1 MFRGGRLGGIQGA
14 AGAAFHAQRQ
24 EFDEILKTTSSLKRV
39 KTASSSMLTTVANS
53 PKWIKLDGI
62 HQRYVRRAK
71 LEGVAWI
78 LSTKGSVFIGIAIAV
93 QSFVL
98 GLELQFELEADA
110 TLRQQGGPAFY
121 TLLVVDCILLVVFT
135 LEYVLRSRVLKWKYM
150 CSSMGLL
157 DLILV
162 LSAGGYIVVVQL
174 SSLQINGT
182 LRGVVRAI
190 RLLRILR
197 VVHLLQ
203 IMPALALLVK
213 GLVSTII
220 TIMDAMI
227 LLAILSYIGALICS
241 EVLGRKHASNS
252 ELKSFFSSVPLSF
265 LTHIQLVLVEGWPAI
280 SGPMLTDSKF
290 WAAYLVIFI
299 CLSNFALLN
308 LVTGVVCER
317 VMELARQLPPAT
329 AEEKQF
335 EFDLLKQ
342 QMAEIYDATPKRFPD
357 HLNQHEYSRLF
368 KSILASELLDELKV
382 TLPTHSDLLR
392 CLIDED
398 DNGKVTCAELQE
410 GLMRL
415 RGNRFDDV
423 SRAMQCTVRK
433 CTHRCIRSL
442 DEAEVDVTKALTEAM
457 QEQGAVLHGKID
469 QIDSDLLSHIQV
481 EAARLRKEKVKKQH
495 KNLLE
500 TTCAMKSLKY
510 AISALQKECKHAI
523 VPECGAL
530 TNYKGRNG
538 RKATN
543 REAQTEE
550 MQDSPGESTL
560 KELVGAEDKMFS
572 ADDPPGRSRSLS
584 PKLVR

>member
-174 SSLQINGT
+174 SSMQINGT

-227 LLAILSYIGALICS
+227 LLAILSYIGGSCQ
-241 EVLGRKHASNS
+241 
-252 ELKSFFSSVPLSF
+252 KS
-265 LTHIQLVLVEGWPAI
+265 AI
-280 SGPMLTDSKF
+280 D
-290 WAAYLVIFI
+290 
-299 CLSNFALLN
+299 
-308 LVTGVVCER
+308 
-317 VMELARQLPPAT
+317 
-329 AEEKQF
+329 
-335 EFDLLKQ
+335 
-342 QMAEIYDATPKRFPD
+342 
-357 HLNQHEYSRLF
+357 
-368 KSILASELLDELKV
+368 
-382 TLPTHSDLLR
+382 
-392 CLIDED
+392 
-398 DNGKVTCAELQE
+398 
-410 GLMRL
+410 
-415 RGNRFDDV
+415 
-423 SRAMQCTVRK
+423 
-433 CTHRCIRSL
+433 
-442 DEAEVDVTKALTEAM
+442 
-457 QEQGAVLHGKID
+457 
-469 QIDSDLLSHIQV
+469 
-481 EAARLRKEKVKKQH
+481 
-495 KNLLE
+495 
-500 TTCAMKSLKY
+500 
-510 AISALQKECKHAI
+510 
-523 VPECGAL
+523 
-530 TNYKGRNG
+530 
-538 RKATN
+538 
-543 REAQTEE
+543 
-550 MQDSPGESTL
+550 
-560 KELVGAEDKMFS
+560 
-572 ADDPPGRSRSLS
+572 
-584 PKLVR
+584 

>member
-1 MFRGGRLGGIQGA
+1 MGCAHGPSQLDQACWSLQTSASWSVPPRVARGSLRLLGGQRTCSDSNGRHHLQAYKGTIRHLDRNAEKSGKPSLGTGNQRISSVPGGVTKVDCLLSGHAGFPGHVIRFSGNLVGGFRSQICPVRVTNLNNFMFLAWSHPSLNGTSKRPSHSALRELAAAKNWEMVEGKKWIPDMNQPVQGMMRQYTRVFFHGSLEGKHQFGCIWKVAMPWSLLARCRTCIADQTVGSAADGFWHDILLPQSWPTKFDQWPTFGMMLVSQGIHYSGHISVIIHYQRPSSPHTQRASLKNIQKQGHRWSSSQAPHIAMFRGGRLGGIQGA

-227 LLAILSYIGALICS
+227 LLAILSYIGGSCQ
-241 EVLGRKHASNS
+241 
-252 ELKSFFSSVPLSF
+252 KS
-265 LTHIQLVLVEGWPAI
+265 AI
-280 SGPMLTDSKF
+280 D
-290 WAAYLVIFI
+290 
-299 CLSNFALLN
+299 
-308 LVTGVVCER
+308 
-317 VMELARQLPPAT
+317 
-329 AEEKQF
+329 
-335 EFDLLKQ
+335 
-342 QMAEIYDATPKRFPD
+342 
-357 HLNQHEYSRLF
+357 
-368 KSILASELLDELKV
+368 
-382 TLPTHSDLLR
+382 
-392 CLIDED
+392 
-398 DNGKVTCAELQE
+398 
-410 GLMRL
+410 
-415 RGNRFDDV
+415 
-423 SRAMQCTVRK
+423 
-433 CTHRCIRSL
+433 
-442 DEAEVDVTKALTEAM
+442 
-457 QEQGAVLHGKID
+457 
-469 QIDSDLLSHIQV
+469 
-481 EAARLRKEKVKKQH
+481 
-495 KNLLE
+495 
-500 TTCAMKSLKY
+500 
-510 AISALQKECKHAI
+510 
-523 VPECGAL
+523 
-530 TNYKGRNG
+530 
-538 RKATN
+538 
-543 REAQTEE
+543 
-550 MQDSPGESTL
+550 
-560 KELVGAEDKMFS
+560 
-572 ADDPPGRSRSLS
+572 
-584 PKLVR
+584 